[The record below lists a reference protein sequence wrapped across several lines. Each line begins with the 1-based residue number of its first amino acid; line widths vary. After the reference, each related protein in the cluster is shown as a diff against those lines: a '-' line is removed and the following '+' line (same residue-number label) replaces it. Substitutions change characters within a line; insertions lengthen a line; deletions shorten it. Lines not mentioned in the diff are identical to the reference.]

1 MSYTFPRASAD
12 FDFEVVF
19 LGAVVPA
26 VAVVDRVAAVDR
38 VWRAE
43 DRVAMG
49 IVVFFFLESAGQVR
63 RATKKAGAS

>member
-1 MSYTFPRASAD
+1 
-12 FDFEVVF
+12 V
-19 LGAVVPA
+19 
-26 VAVVDRVAAVDR
+26 AVDR

-49 IVVFFFLESAGQVR
+49 IVVFFFLEFAGQVR